1 MATLESLLE
10 KKADLEDRLC
20 NGDTSVEAALDRV
33 DAAIMARK
41 KKIAH
46 SQQRVAAVKQAVA
59 AGVPKEQA
67 RAVKS
72 KAKKS
77 AGPKDPTINRFE

>member
-20 NGDTSVEAALDRV
+20 NGDTSVEASLDRV

-46 SQQRVAAVKQAVA
+46 SQQRLVAVKQAVA
-59 AGVPKEQA
+59 AGVPKDEA
-67 RAVKS
+67 RAIKS
-72 KAKKS
+72 KSKKS

>member
-10 KKADLEDRLC
+10 KKADLEERLC
-20 NGDTSVEAALDRV
+20 NGDTSAEAALDRV

-67 RAVKS
+67 RAVKPKS
-72 KAKKS
+72 KKS